1 MIGCIVQA
9 RTSSSRLPKKVLLEI
24 EDKKTILDFVIM
36 QLKSCKN
43 IDKIV
48 IATTDLSEDDVIV
61 DASKNLN
68 VKCFR
73 GNINDVL
80 DRYYQCA
87 NKFGFST
94 IVRIPSDK
102 PLIDPQIVDD
112 VIEKYKINSY
122 DYISNFQPYSFPY
135 GTEVE
140 IFSFKALETAWNNAR
155 LPSEREH
162 VTPYIIHNQDIFS
175 KYNVTNS
182 KNLSNFRWAVDR
194 QDDLILVRK
203 IVSMIKKR
211 PILLT
216 DILSIMNEHPEL
228 SEINKKVKRDEGIE
242 KSLEE
247 DKKFLERQDRS

>member
-9 RTSSSRLPKKVLLEI
+9 RTGSSRLPKKVLLEI
-24 EDKKTILDFVIM
+24 EDKKTVLDFVIL

-48 IATTDLSEDDVIV
+48 IATTDLSEDDIIFNT
-61 DASKNLN
+61 SKNLN
-68 VKCFR
+68 VEFFR
-73 GNINDVL
+73 GSSDDVL

-87 NKFGFST
+87 SKFGFST

-102 PLIDPQIVDD
+102 PLIDPQIVDN

-135 GTEVE
+135 GIEVE
-140 IFSFKALETAWNNAR
+140 IFSFKALEIAWNNAR

-162 VTPYIIHNQDIFS
+162 VTPYIINHQNIFS
-175 KYNVTNS
+175 KYNVKNS

-194 QDDLILVRK
+194 QEDLILVRK

-211 PILLT
+211 PILLA

-228 SEINKKVKRDEGIE
+228 SEINKKVKRDEGIT